1 MYEDNKLIRTASAI
15 TNFKLFLLL
24 CSGLTRRIMSS
35 SKKNKKNNE
44 FVTLSSDEISFGVD
58 DTSFPNA
65 IRITTENKT
74 A

>member
-35 SKKNKKNNE
+35 SKKNNE
-44 FVTLSSDEISFGVD
+44 SVTLSSDEISFGVD